1 MKKAFPY
8 ILIILEIIAIIF
20 INYRLGV
27 IDANHCGKI
36 IQVPDGLELTLNK
49 DVTVSKGDDEIE
61 LKEGMTFTPM
71 SIHVDSVLAMY
82 DSDSGSFVNIGVF
95 IDNSSADED
104 MDTTSVVI
112 NWSDIKEQDQLQVLK
127 NEADQKYQD
136 DRNQCIKDGLVRGAV
151 IAAVWTLICA
161 AVTTILIK
169 KSKAGIAIV
178 LHIFPVFLLAAG
190 LLLILIY

>member
-1 MKKAFPY
+1 MKKALPY

-27 IDANHCGKI
+27 IDANQCGKF

-49 DVTVSKGDDEIE
+49 DIPVSKDDEE
-61 LKEGMTFTPM
+61 FVLKEGMTFTPI

-82 DSDSGSFVNIGVF
+82 DANSGSFVNIGIF
-95 IDNSSADED
+95 IDNSPVDED

-151 IAAVWTLICA
+151 IAAE
-161 AVTTILIK
+161 
-169 KSKAGIAIV
+169 KAEN
-178 LHIFPVFLLAAG
+178 AG
-190 LLLILIY
+190 A